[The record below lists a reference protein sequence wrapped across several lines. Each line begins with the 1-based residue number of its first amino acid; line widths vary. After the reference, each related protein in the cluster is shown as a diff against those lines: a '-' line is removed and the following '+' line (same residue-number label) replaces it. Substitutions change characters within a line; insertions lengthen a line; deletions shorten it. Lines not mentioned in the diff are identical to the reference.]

1 MKKNSALFFIVM
13 LTTVFTWSQ
22 ETAEK
27 KIDNT
32 LNAWHKAAAD
42 ADFDTYFGLMTN
54 DGVFIGTDATENWQN
69 NEFKAYAKP
78 HFDKGKAWSFTA
90 IERNIYL
97 NESQDFAWFDE
108 LLDTQ
113 MKICRGSGVLK
124 KIGGEWK
131 IAHYVLSIAVPNE
144 HVGELIALKK
154 EKDSLC
160 FRGLAKIRYI
170 LPELYSFY
178 YIFKINL

>member
-1 MKKNSALFFIVM
+1 MKKNNILFFIVM
-13 LTTVFTWSQ
+13 LATVFSWSQ

-42 ADFDTYFGLMTN
+42 ANFDAYFGLMTK

-78 HFDKGKAWSFTA
+78 HFDKGKAWRFTTM
-90 IERNIYL
+90 ERNVYL

-131 IAHYVLSIAVPNE
+131 IVHYVLSIAVPNE
-144 HVGELIALKK
+144 YVGELIALKK
-154 EKDSLC
+154 EKDSVLLS
-160 FRGLAKIRYI
+160 RLSK
-170 LPELYSFY
+170 
-178 YIFKINL
+178 N